1 MPSFQYKAKRK
12 NAETVT
18 GNIFAGTKEEA
29 VEKVHQLGLMPVS
42 VTSNGSGE
50 GTAAGIRW
58 GRVSQKELYLFTRQL
73 TNLTRAGVAIL
84 RALDIIGR
92 QQRNAYF
99 RQIIQ
104 DLHDKIQQGSSFS
117 DALQNYPKV
126 FSSLYVTMIR
136 AGEESGH
143 LKEVTTDLAEYLKRQ
158 GEIFSKV
165 RTAVTYPVFML
176 VFGILTV
183 FFILTYALPRIT
195 VLYDNLNQSLPAP
208 TLVVMKT
215 SSFLINW
222 WYVVLIVI
230 AVLTWIAT
238 KAKSSAGLQHLA
250 NEIKLR
256 APLFG
261 ELFLKLEL
269 ARFCRTMELLLASG
283 VSITRSLK
291 LSIPLVRHKVIQE
304 DLIACQEDLIA
315 GKSFGESLQKSS
327 RIPEMFGQLISVGEE
342 SGSLTETMGDIAG
355 SYEQDTDESIKHM
368 TTLLEPLMIVLIGG
382 IVGFIIFAM
391 LLPIFQMDVF
401 A

>member
-12 NAETVT
+12 NAETVV

-29 VEKVHQLGLMPVS
+29 VEKVHQLGLIPVS
-42 VTSNGSGE
+42 VVSNTPE
-50 GTAAGIRW
+50 EVRPADIRW
-58 GRVSQKELYLFTRQL
+58 GRVAQKELYLFTRQL
-73 TNLTRAGVAIL
+73 TNLTRAGVPIL

-92 QQRNAYF
+92 QQRNAFF
-99 RQIIQ
+99 RQIIR
-104 DLHDKIQQGSSFS
+104 DLHARIQQGSSLS
-117 DALQNYPKV
+117 EALQVYPKV
-126 FSSLYVTMIR
+126 FNGLYVTMIR
-136 AGEESGH
+136 AGEESGR
-143 LKEVTTDLAEYLKRQ
+143 LKEVASELASYLKRQ
-158 GEIFSKV
+158 GELFSKV

-176 VFGILTV
+176 IFGILTV

-195 VLYDNLNQSLPAP
+195 VLYDNLNQALPAP
-208 TLVVMKT
+208 TVIVMQV

-222 WYVVLIVI
+222 WYVLLIAA
-230 AVLTWIAT
+230 AVLAGVAK
-238 KAKSSAGLQHLA
+238 KAETSESLQHLI

-256 APLFG
+256 MPLFG

-269 ARFCRTMELLLASG
+269 SRFCRTMELLLASG
-283 VSITRSLK
+283 VPITRALK
-291 LSIPLVRHKVIQE
+291 LSIPLVRQRVIQE
-304 DLIACQEDLIA
+304 ELTGCQEDLIA
-315 GKSFGESLQKSS
+315 GKSFGQSLQKSS

-355 SYEQDTDESIKHM
+355 SYEQDTEESIKHM

-391 LLPIFQMDVF
+391 LLPIFQMDIF